1 MSGNCWR
8 LLAAF
13 LLILVAALVHGQDGA
28 ADHAP
33 LLTPNFAPNI
43 APNLGLL
50 RYAPLSDPVWIPSPA
65 SPERYPVGRY
75 PFGSGPVVF
84 PQIVQAA
91 GIIFSGHVTSVARA
105 PSSRGPVSTAVTFKV
120 EHAMRGTSAGRDLTI
135 HEWAGLWTR
144 GERYRV
150 GERVLLFLYSPSK
163 LGLTSPVAGPI
174 GRFAVNSGGEIV
186 MTPQHV
192 HILATDPILRGRT
205 VAPYS
210 DFAGAVRRSS
220 REE

>member
-13 LLILVAALVHGQDGA
+13 LLILVAGLVRGQDA
-28 ADHAP
+28 AAGHTPSLPLNPAP
-33 LLTPNFAPNI
+33 LLAPNS
-43 APNLGLL
+43 GLL
-50 RYAPLSDPVWIPSPA
+50 RYPPVSDPVWIPSPD
-65 SPERYPVGRY
+65 SPERYPIERY

-105 PSSRGPVSTAVTFKV
+105 PASGGPVSTAVTFKV
-120 EHAMRGTSAGRDLTI
+120 EHAMRGTSAGRYLTI

-144 GERYRV
+144 VERYRV

-192 HILATDPILRGRT
+192 NILATDPILRGRT